1 MSIRRYAA
9 LALLVAAG
17 CGQSGPK
24 THAVAGS
31 VSLAGGDSAQL
42 AGHYVEAALSTDP
55 TVRASG
61 VIGPDGRFK
70 LETLAGGR
78 VQKGAPEGTYG
89 VRLILSDDD
98 GVARPKV
105 SPRYLRFETSG
116 LSIQVP
122 AKDDVQ
128 LELAA
133 R

>member
-1 MSIRRYAA
+1 MSIHRYAA
-9 LALLVAAG
+9 LALLAVAG

-31 VSLAGGDSAQL
+31 VSLAGGDPTQL
-42 AGHYVEAALSTDP
+42 AGHYVEAALTTDP

-70 LETLAGGR
+70 LETLADGR
-78 VQKGAPEGTYG
+78 IQTGAPEGTYG

-98 GVARPKV
+98 GVKGPKV

-122 AKDDVQ
+122 AKDDVK
-128 LELAA
+128 LEVGP

>member
-1 MSIRRYAA
+1 MTIRRYAA
-9 LALLVAAG
+9 LALLAVAG

-24 THAVAGS
+24 THPVAGS
-31 VSLAGGDSAQL
+31 VALAGGDSTQL
-42 AGHYVEAALSTDP
+42 AGHYVEAALTTDR

-61 VIGPDGRFK
+61 VIEPDGRFK
-70 LETLAGGR
+70 LETLADGR
-78 VQKGAPEGTYG
+78 VRSGAPEGTYG

-98 GVARPKV
+98 GVKRPKV

-122 AKDDVQ
+122 AKDDVK
-128 LELAA
+128 LEVGP